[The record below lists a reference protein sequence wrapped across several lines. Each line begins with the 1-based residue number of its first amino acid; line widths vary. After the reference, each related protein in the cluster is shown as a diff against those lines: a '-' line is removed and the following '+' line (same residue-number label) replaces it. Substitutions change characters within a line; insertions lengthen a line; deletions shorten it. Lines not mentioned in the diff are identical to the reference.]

1 MKTLLRLFILIFS
14 LCSVI
19 ACSKDERPSS
29 NSGDKNDMFR
39 DWTKKGERTPAPPP
53 GRVFN
58 KD

>member
-1 MKTLLRLFILIFS
+1 MKNLIRILILGFTMS
-14 LCSVI
+14 LFF

-29 NSGDKNDMFR
+29 NSGDKNDMYR
-39 DWTKKGERTPAPPP
+39 DWTKKGERTPLPTP

>member
-1 MKTLLRLFILIFS
+1 MKPFLRHFILIFMLSS
-14 LCSVI
+14 LF
-19 ACSKDERPSS
+19 ACSKDEQSSS
-29 NSGDKNDMFR
+29 NSGEKNDMFR